1 MTCRRRGRTRAIG
14 VGLPLK
20 SATVPNNIGY
30 SNSVVDVLETGRHL
44 LVLNND
50 MEQV

>member
-1 MTCRRRGRTRAIG
+1 MTRRRRGRTRAIG

-30 SNSVVDVLETGRHL
+30 STL
-44 LVLNND
+44 LWTCSKPVGTCLC
-50 MEQV
+50 